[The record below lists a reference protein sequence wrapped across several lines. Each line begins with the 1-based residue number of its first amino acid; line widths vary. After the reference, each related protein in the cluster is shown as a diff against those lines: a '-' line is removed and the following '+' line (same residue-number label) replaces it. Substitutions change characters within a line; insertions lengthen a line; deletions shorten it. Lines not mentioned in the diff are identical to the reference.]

1 MKLFPNPE
9 GQTDFVQIRGFWSD
23 NVGKHLVTLLCNCCW
38 ETLKIW
44 EGKKIPTCFSLRPS
58 PAPFASCW
66 NFTRIWAKTKETG
79 VLCVMGGG
87 HLDEIQG
94 GCFFKDCLC
103 VWACV
108 CVYKVFSN
116 SSAGSSVKSWG
127 ELDGANSFSYHQSS
141 NRIFHQL
148 KTVIFFF
155 FFFYGGMLHE
165 LLLFLFFCFGDIT
178 VVCS

>member
-9 GQTDFVQIRGFWSD
+9 GQTDFVQMHGFWSD

-79 VLCVMGGG
+79 VLCVTAGEKRETLGWNTRRVFF
-87 HLDEIQG
+87 QG
-94 GCFFKDCLC
+94 LFVC
-103 VWACV
+103 VSV

-127 ELDGANSFSYHQSS
+127 ELNGANSLSS
-141 NRIFHQL
+141 NRIFYQL
-148 KTVIFFF
+148 KTVIF
-155 FFFYGGMLHE
+155 LRRDASQPSA
-165 LLLFLFFCFGDIT
+165 LLCFGDIT
-178 VVCS
+178 ATLS